1 LKRLPKRVKDSVSKR
16 PAKVRQVKGFARRHR
31 RGKPRM
37 AGYRDVDSVIQEG
50 RQLLFEKSSGR
61 GPLRLM
67 ASTSQ
72 VTTAER
78 LQLVKVGGVP
88 NTSETIKPGSH
99 VEVSSLLV
107 TDTNCTQMTAALPSP
122 WLDNLCQKTFFKDFF
137 SLILPNVIDVQ
148 QHKRNGTQWFF
159 CSHYL

>member
-1 LKRLPKRVKDSVSKR
+1 MR

-31 RGKPRM
+31 RGKARM

-50 RQLLFEKSSGR
+50 RQLLFKKSSGR

-107 TDTNCTQMTAALPSP
+107 AYTNCTQMTTALPSP
-122 WLDNLCQKTFFKDFF
+122 WLDNLC
-137 SLILPNVIDVQ
+137 
-148 QHKRNGTQWFF
+148 
-159 CSHYL
+159 